1 MDDQSYKGEKFMIAI
16 IGAMQQEVDELLKLC
31 ENVEEQTVH
40 GNKFYTGRLSQTD
53 VVVALSGVAKVAAAM
68 TTTCLFEN
76 FDVSGVINIGTAG
89 GLKSEQEVLDVVVSS
104 EVAHH
109 DVDITAF
116 GIKRGFGERFSY
128 KAFPPFV
135 EVVSNLIKDKEHR
148 VWIGPMVSGDQFI
161 HRQQQVENIFADF
174 PNADCVEM
182 EAAAIAQV
190 SEHYKVPFVV
200 IRSLSDIAVRD
211 DNHLSFEEYL
221 SVAAK
226 RSAHWVYLAI
236 DAIAACV

>member
-1 MDDQSYKGEKFMIAI
+1 MIAI
-16 IGAMQQEVDELLKLC
+16 IGAMQQEVDELLKLS
-31 ENVEEQTVH
+31 ENFKEIVIH
-40 GNKFYTGRLSQTD
+40 GTKFYTGRLSATE

-128 KAFPPFV
+128 TADPAFV
-135 EVVSNLIKDKEHR
+135 KVVSDMVKEGEHR

-161 HRQQQVENIFADF
+161 HRQEQVDRILADF
-174 PNADCVEM
+174 ASANCVEM

-190 SEHYKVPFVV
+190 CDHYKVPFVV
-200 IRSLSDIAVRD
+200 IRSLSDITVKD

-226 RSAHWVYLAI
+226 RSAQWVYQTI

>member
-1 MDDQSYKGEKFMIAI
+1 MIAV

-31 ENVEEQTVH
+31 ENVDMRMIH
-40 GNKFYTGRLSQTD
+40 GTTFYTGRLSKTD
-53 VVVALSGVAKVAAAM
+53 IVVALSGVAKVAAAM

-76 FDVSGVINIGTAG
+76 FDIHGVINIGTAG
-89 GLKSEQEVLDVVVSS
+89 GLRSEQEVLDVVVSS

-128 KAFPPFV
+128 KAHPAFV
-135 EVVSNLIKDKEHR
+135 DVIAKMIIGKEHR

-161 HRQQQVENIFADF
+161 HRQDQVERILSDFASA
-174 PNADCVEM
+174 NCVEM

-190 SEHYKVPFVV
+190 CEHYKIPFVV
-200 IRSLSDIAVRD
+200 IRSLSDITVKD

-226 RSAHWVYLAI
+226 RSAHWVQQAV

>member
-1 MDDQSYKGEKFMIAI
+1 VDDQSDKGEGIMIAI
-16 IGAMQQEVDELLKLC
+16 IGAMQQEVDQLLALCQHVEKRVIHGSHFYLGKLSS
-31 ENVEEQTVH
+31 V
-40 GNKFYTGRLSQTD
+40 D
-53 VVVALSGVAKVAAAM
+53 VVVALSGVAKVAASM
-68 TTTCLFEN
+68 TTTCLLEN
-76 FDVSGVINIGTAG
+76 FDIKGVINIGTAG
-89 GLKSEQEVLDVVVSS
+89 GLKSEQEVLDVVVST

-128 KAFPPFV
+128 KADPGYV
-135 EVVSNLIKDKEHR
+135 EVISKMVNDNEHR

-161 HRQQQVENIFADF
+161 HRKEQVDQILTDF
-174 PNADCVEM
+174 PDANCVEM

-190 SEHYKVPFVV
+190 CDHYKIPFVV

-226 RSAHWVYLAI
+226 RSAQWVYEAI
-236 DAIAACV
+236 EEIAAHA

>member
-1 MDDQSYKGEKFMIAI
+1 MDDSSDKGERYMIAV

-31 ENVEEQTVH
+31 ENVEEQMIH
-40 GNKFYTGRLSQTD
+40 ENKFYTGRLSQTD
-53 VVVALSGVAKVAAAM
+53 IVVALSGVAKVAAAM

-76 FDVSGVINIGTAG
+76 FDIRGVINIGTAG
-89 GLKSEQEVLDVVVSS
+89 GLKSEQEVLDVVVST

-128 KAFPPFV
+128 KAHPAFV
-135 EVVSNLIKDKEHR
+135 EVISEMINEKDQR

-161 HRQQQVENIFADF
+161 HRQQQVDCILEDFAS
-174 PNADCVEM
+174 AKCVEM

-190 SEHYKVPFVV
+190 CEHYKIPFVV
-200 IRSLSDIAVRD
+200 IRSLSDITVRD

-226 RSAHWVYLAI
+226 RSAQWVQQAI
-236 DAIAACV
+236 DKIASCV

>member
-1 MDDQSYKGEKFMIAI
+1 MDDSSDKGERYMIAV

-31 ENVEEQTVH
+31 ENVEEQMIH
-40 GNKFYTGRLSQTD
+40 ENKFYTGCLSQTD
-53 VVVALSGVAKVAAAM
+53 IVVALSGVAKVAAAM

-76 FDVSGVINIGTAG
+76 FDIRGVINIGTAG
-89 GLKSEQEVLDVVVSS
+89 GLKSEQEVLDVVVST

-128 KAFPPFV
+128 KAHPAFV
-135 EVVSNLIKDKEHR
+135 EVISEMINEKDQR

-161 HRQQQVENIFADF
+161 HRQQQVDCILEDFASA
-174 PNADCVEM
+174 NCVEM

-190 SEHYKVPFVV
+190 CEHYKIPFVV
-200 IRSLSDIAVRD
+200 IRSLSDITVRD

-226 RSAHWVYLAI
+226 RSAQWVQQAI
-236 DAIAACV
+236 DKIASCV

>member
-1 MDDQSYKGEKFMIAI
+1 MIAI
-16 IGAMQQEVDELLKLC
+16 IGAMQPEVDELLKLC
-31 ENVEEQTVH
+31 QKVESRMIH
-40 GNKFYTGRLSQTD
+40 GTQFYTGRCSSTE

-76 FDVSGVINIGTAG
+76 FDIDGVINIGTAG
-89 GLKSEQEVLDVVVSS
+89 GLKSDQEVLDVVVST

-128 KAFPPFV
+128 TADPAFV
-135 EVVSNLIKDKEHR
+135 QVISTMIDEGKHR
-148 VWIGPMVSGDQFI
+148 AWIGPMVSGDQFI
-161 HRQQQVENIFADF
+161 HRPEQVSNILADF
-174 PNADCVEM
+174 ASANCVEM

-190 SEHYKVPFVV
+190 CQHYKVPFVV
-200 IRSLSDIAVRD
+200 IRSLSDITVRD

-226 RSAHWVYLAI
+226 RSALWVYQAI

>member
-1 MDDQSYKGEKFMIAI
+1 MIAI
-16 IGAMQQEVDELLKLC
+16 IGAMQQEVDELLKLG
-31 ENVEEQTVH
+31 ENIEEQVVH

-76 FDVSGVINIGTAG
+76 FDVKGVINIGTAG
-89 GLKSEQEVLDVVVSS
+89 GLKNEQEVLDVVVSS

-128 KAFPPFV
+128 KAFPAFV
-135 EVVSNLIKDKEHR
+135 EVISNMIKDKEHR
-148 VWIGPMVSGDQFI
+148 VWIGPMVSGDQFV
-161 HRQQQVENIFADF
+161 HRQQQVDSILADF
-174 PNADCVEM
+174 PSANCVEM

-190 SEHYKVPFVV
+190 CEHYIVPFVV
-200 IRSLSDIAVRD
+200 IRSLSDITVRD

-226 RSAHWVYLAI
+226 RSAHWVYQAI

>member
-1 MDDQSYKGEKFMIAI
+1 MIAI
-16 IGAMQQEVDELLKLC
+16 IGAMQPEVDELLKLC
-31 ENVEEQTVH
+31 QNVESRMIH
-40 GNKFYTGRLSQTD
+40 GTQFYTGRCNSTD

-76 FDVSGVINIGTAG
+76 FDIAGVINIGTAG
-89 GLKSEQEVLDVVVSS
+89 GLKSDQEVLDVVVST

-128 KAFPPFV
+128 IADPAFV
-135 EVVSNLIKDKEHR
+135 KVISTMVNEGDHR

-161 HRQQQVENIFADF
+161 HRPEQVSNILADF
-174 PNADCVEM
+174 ASANCVEM

-190 SEHYKVPFVV
+190 CQHYKVPFVV
-200 IRSLSDIAVRD
+200 IRSLSDITVRD

-226 RSAHWVYLAI
+226 RSATWVYRAI

>member
-1 MDDQSYKGEKFMIAI
+1 MIAI
-16 IGAMQQEVDELLKLC
+16 IGAMQPEVDEILKLC
-31 ENVEEQTVH
+31 QNVEERLIH
-40 GNKFYTGRLSQTD
+40 GTQFYIAKCSSTE

-76 FDVSGVINIGTAG
+76 FEIGGVINIGTAG
-89 GLKSEQEVLDVVVSS
+89 GLKSEQEVLDVVVST

-128 KAFPPFV
+128 LAEPAFV
-135 EVVSNLIKDKEHR
+135 KVISELVNEGDHR

-161 HRQQQVENIFADF
+161 HRQEQVNTILTDFASA
-174 PNADCVEM
+174 NCVEM

-190 SEHYKVPFVV
+190 CQHYKIPFVV
-200 IRSLSDIAVRD
+200 IRSLSDITVRD

-226 RSAHWVYLAI
+226 RSAQWVYEAI
-236 DAIAACV
+236 DRIAQCV

>member
-1 MDDQSYKGEKFMIAI
+1 MIAI

-31 ENVEEQTVH
+31 ENVEERMIH
-40 GNKFYTGRLSQTD
+40 GNRFYTGRLSQTD

-68 TTTCLFEN
+68 TTTSLFEN
-76 FDVSGVINIGTAG
+76 FHVDGVINIGTAG

-104 EVAHH
+104 VVAHH

-116 GIKRGFGERFSY
+116 GVKRGFNERFSY
-128 KAFPPFV
+128 KASLAFV
-135 EVVSNLIKDKEHR
+135 EVISNLIKDKEHR

-161 HRQQQVENIFADF
+161 HRQQQVDSILADF
-174 PNADCVEM
+174 PDANCVEM

-190 SEHYKVPFVV
+190 CEHYQVPFVV
-200 IRSLSDIAVRD
+200 IRSLSDITVRD
-211 DNHLSFEEYL
+211 DNHLSFEQYL

-226 RSAHWVYLAI
+226 RSAHWVYQAI
-236 DAIAACV
+236 DAIAACA

>member
-1 MDDQSYKGEKFMIAI
+1 MDDQGNKGEKCMIAI
-16 IGAMQQEVDELLKLC
+16 IGAMQQEVDEILTLC
-31 ENVEEQTVH
+31 QNVESKGINNTQ
-40 GNKFYTGRLSQTD
+40 FYTAKCSSTD
-53 VVVALSGVAKVAAAM
+53 VVIAVSGVAKVAAAL

-76 FDVSGVINIGTAG
+76 FTVDGVINIGTAG

-116 GIKRGFGERFSY
+116 GIKRGFGQRFSY
-128 KAFPPFV
+128 KAEPAFV
-135 EVVSNLIKDKEHR
+135 DVLSKMIDQDTHR

-161 HRQQQVENIFADF
+161 HRQDQVDKIMTDFASA
-174 PNADCVEM
+174 NCVEM
-182 EAAAIAQV
+182 EAASIAQV
-190 SEHYKVPFVV
+190 CEHYKVPFVV
-200 IRSLSDIAVRD
+200 IRSLSDITVRD

-221 SVAAK
+221 SIAAK
-226 RSAHWVYLAI
+226 RSAQWVYKAI

>member
-1 MDDQSYKGEKFMIAI
+1 MDDQSGEGERTMIAI
-16 IGAMQQEVDELLKLC
+16 IGAMQQEVDQLLEIC
-31 ENVEEQTVH
+31 QNVEERIIH
-40 GNKFYTGRLSQTD
+40 GSRFYLGKLRSVD

-76 FDVSGVINIGTAG
+76 FDVKGVINIGTAG
-89 GLKSEQEVLDVVVSS
+89 GLKSEQEVLDVVVSTQ
-104 EVAHH
+104 VAHH

-116 GIKRGFGERFSY
+116 GIKRGFDERFSY
-128 KAFPPFV
+128 KADPRFV
-135 EVVSNLIKDKEHR
+135 EVISKLVKSSDHR

-161 HRQQQVENIFADF
+161 HRKEQVDLILADF
-174 PNADCVEM
+174 ASANCVEM

-190 SEHYKVPFVV
+190 CEHYKIPFVV
-200 IRSLSDIAVRD
+200 IRSLSDITVRD

-236 DAIAACV
+236 DEIASYV